1 MGSAPHHSKQS
12 NMNIKTYG
20 VPELTEW
27 HGKVKAGSI
36 EVGVSFTGG
45 TSSPSGAQPA
55 YLVTKDPIVQ
65 FVIEHSKEFRNG
77 FIILLMS
84 QETPGNHPRE
94 AVAKPKATGSDKA
107 NGADGADKSGS
118 TADKA
123 DEANGADKATGA
135 DSAPKT
141 VEVSCLQD
149 AQAYLQEHFSI
160 ASYKVRTCEAAQQ
173 AGLEHGVRF
182 SGGKFDSLDNVDTET
197 ETEGEP

>member
-1 MGSAPHHSKQS
+1 
-12 NMNIKTYG
+12 MNIKTYG

-65 FVIEHSKEFRNG
+65 FVIEHSKEFKNG

-84 QETPGNHPRE
+84 QETPGNHPRQG
-94 AVAKPKATGSDKA
+94 VAKPKAAKATGSDRA
-107 NGADGADKSGS
+107 NGANGADKSGS
-118 TADKA
+118 TT
-123 DEANGADKATGA
+123 DEANGDREENGISTEE
-135 DSAPKT
+135 SENAPET

-160 ASYKVRTCEAAQQ
+160 ASYKVRTYEAARD

-182 SGGKFDSLDNVDTET
+182 VGGKFDTLDNGDTET
-197 ETEGEP
+197 ETEGES

>member
-1 MGSAPHHSKQS
+1 
-12 NMNIKTYG
+12 MNIKTYG

-65 FVIEHSKEFRNG
+65 FVIEHSKEFKNG

-84 QETPGNHPRE
+84 QETPGNHPRQG
-94 AVAKPKATGSDKA
+94 VAKPKAAKATGSDRV
-107 NGADGADKSGS
+107 NGADGADKSEN
-118 TADKA
+118 TADEADKA
-123 DEANGADKATGA
+123 DEATGA
-135 DSAPKT
+135 ESAPKT

-160 ASYKVRTCEAAQQ
+160 ASHKIRTCEAAQQ

-182 SGGKFDSLDNVDTET
+182 SGGKFDSLDSGDTET

>member
-1 MGSAPHHSKQS
+1 
-12 NMNIKTYG
+12 MNIKTYG

-36 EVGVSFTGG
+36 EVVVSFTGG

-65 FVIEHSKEFRNG
+65 FVIEHSKEFKNG

-84 QETPGNHPRE
+84 QETPGNHPRQG
-94 AVAKPKATGSDKA
+94 VAKPKAAKATGSDRA
-107 NGADGADKSGS
+107 NGADESGS
-118 TADKA
+118 TA
-123 DEANGADKATGA
+123 DEANGANKANGDREENGISTEE
-135 DSAPKT
+135 SENAPET

-160 ASYKVRTCEAAQQ
+160 ASYKVRTYEAAQE

-182 SGGKFDSLDNVDTET
+182 IGGKFDSLDNGDTET
-197 ETEGEP
+197 ETEGES